1 MVRKPCF
8 NAERDRLENALGL
21 LAALVAED
29 TAFLPFF
36 IRIEAELDRLT
47 VSTSAVDR
55 AKALAGRQRATR

>member
-1 MVRKPCF
+1 MVRTPCF
-8 NAERDRLENALGL
+8 DAERDRLENALGL

-36 IRIEAELDRLT
+36 IRIEADLDRLT
-47 VSTSAVDR
+47 ASTSAVER